1 MKEMHLKQLT
11 RLSSLSVLLIALAGC
26 GQSGPLYLPEENAE
40 PNQPEQVA
48 PAATKTPSS
57 TTESKQDQ

>member
-1 MKEMHLKQLT
+1 MKEMHLQQLK
-11 RLSSLSVLLIALAGC
+11 RLSPLGVLLITLAGC
-26 GQSGPLYLPEENAE
+26 GQSGPLYLPEDKVE

-48 PAATKTPSS
+48 PPATKIPSS

>member
-1 MKEMHLKQLT
+1 MKEMHLKQLK
-11 RLSSLSVLLIALAGC
+11 RLSPLGVLLITLAGC
-26 GQSGPLYLPEENAE
+26 GQSGPLYLPEDKVE

-48 PAATKTPSS
+48 PPATKIPSS